1 MQMYDII
8 VKKKRGNAL
17 SKEEISFL
25 VSEYVAERIPDYQMS
40 AFLMAV
46 CFQEM
51 TDEEAAYL
59 TEAIVASGDTIN
71 LRGVMGRKVDKHSTG
86 GVGDKTSLVVAPVVA
101 ACGLPVAKMSG
112 RGLGHTGGTID
123 KLESIEGFQS
133 QLTKEQFI
141 QQIDEIGI
149 ALIAQTQQLAPADK
163 KLYALRDVTATVDSI
178 PLIASSIMSK
188 KIAGGADAIVLDVK
202 VGNGA
207 FMKTIEQAETLAELM
222 VKIGRQ
228 LGKRTVAVI
237 SDMNQPLGQSV
248 GNSLEVI
255 EALEVLRGNG
265 PKDVRELSTAL
276 AVEMILLGK
285 IVRNKREAES
295 MVDQVIAN
303 GSALQV
309 FYAFLAAQGVPKS
322 TILGLE
328 DHMPKAQYV
337 IPIKSE
343 QTGYVTEI
351 LTEEVGRAAVLLG
364 AGRRTKDD
372 VLDLYSGVRLYKK
385 LGEHVNSG
393 ELLGEI
399 FANNMHAA
407 EQALAVLKRTMVIG
421 PDQVAPQPLVHKII
435 TCD

>member
-141 QQIDEIGI
+141 QQIDEIGV

-222 VKIGRQ
+222 VKIGRR

-285 IVRNKREAES
+285 IVRNRREAES
-295 MVDQVIAN
+295 MVEQVIAN

-385 LGEHVNSG
+385 LGEHVDSG